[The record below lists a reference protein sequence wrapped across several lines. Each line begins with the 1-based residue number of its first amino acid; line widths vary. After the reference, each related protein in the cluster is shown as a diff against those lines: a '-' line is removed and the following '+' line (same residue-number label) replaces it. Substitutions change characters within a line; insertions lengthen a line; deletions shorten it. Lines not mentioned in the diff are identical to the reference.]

1 MLQRPKGT
9 KDIYGKEQQIYETIF
24 TTFKAIA
31 KTFNLEQIT
40 TPTFENA
47 NLFNCAGN
55 QSDVV
60 TKELYR
66 FNDRAGRALA
76 LKPEGSAPVAR
87 ALVENKLLN
96 DPKYQKLYYIDA
108 MFRYEKPQ
116 KGRLRQFYQIGV
128 ELINDLSIYTTIE
141 AIMLARMFL
150 KQLGI
155 NDYRLE
161 INSLGSIQ
169 ERNQYE
175 QALKTYFK
183 KHQKQLSIQSQA
195 RIDTNPLR
203 ILDDKIDCHLDVVKN
218 APQIEMFWSSQ
229 TKNEFKQLLALLDLI
244 NLKYHVNY
252 RLVRGL
258 DYYSNVVFEFTSN
271 HQNLGAKT
279 TLIGGGTY
287 YGLNNNPHINGIGWG
302 CGVERLL
309 AILLDQNQ
317 IIKSTNKTIVFLVES
332 QSQYRPILP
341 IIYHLRQLN
350 YQVDFNYQ
358 IKSFKKLY
366 RSIIKTQPQ
375 LIIFQNPD
383 QIGFKQW
390 NIKKQSD
397 DFKQVDTCDIDDL
410 VKMVIKM
417 LPS

>member
-1 MLQRPKGT
+1 
-9 KDIYGKEQQIYETIF
+9 
-24 TTFKAIA
+24 
-31 KTFNLEQIT
+31 
-40 TPTFENA
+40 
-47 NLFNCAGN
+47 
-55 QSDVV
+55 
-60 TKELYR
+60 
-66 FNDRAGRALA
+66 
-76 LKPEGSAPVAR
+76 
-87 ALVENKLLN
+87 
-96 DPKYQKLYYIDA
+96 
-108 MFRYEKPQ
+108 
-116 KGRLRQFYQIGV
+116 
-128 ELINDLSIYTTIE
+128 
-141 AIMLARMFL
+141 MFL

-155 NDYRLE
+155 NDNDYRLE

-175 QALKTYFK
+175 QALKSYFK

-229 TKNEFKQLLALLDLI
+229 TKNEFKQLLELLDLI

-271 HQNLGAKT
+271 HQNLGAKA

-350 YQVDFNYQ
+350 YLVDFNYQ

-366 RSIIKTQPQ
+366 RSAIKMQPQ

-397 DFKQVDTCDIDDL
+397 DFKQGFTCDIDDL
-410 VKMVIKM
+410 VQTLIKM